1 MLVVSHQ
8 PPPHRRDV
16 GDGLGGVVGHRHG
29 IAGCARVCGHVLRV
43 AWGGRCALAGAAS
56 DRVHVETAWRRRV
69 TQAAADAAH
78 TGPRWGARTA
88 RAPAF
93 LASSPHDACAAHPH
107 HRGGRS
113 ACRVARA
120 GHSAGA
126 VSGAGRADRA
136 GKAAHGHVRSNSRHE
151 RVRSDR
157 SVRRRPTP
165 ANRRRGA
172 RRQSSPRQAQGR
184 ARPSRHGGP
193 SR

>member
-43 AWGGRCALAGAAS
+43 AWGRRCALAGAAS

-93 LASSPHDACAAHPH
+93 LASSPHDACAAHPR

-113 ACRVARA
+113 ARRVARA
-120 GHSAGA
+120 GHGAGA
-126 VSGAGRADRA
+126 VSGAGRAVRA
-136 GKAAHGHVRSNSRHE
+136 GKAAHGACESGCGACDGADAPRHAGRRAVCAGVVGGGSDGAGGRLRSGGG
-151 RVRSDR
+151 
-157 SVRRRPTP
+157 RP
-165 ANRRRGA
+165 
-172 RRQSSPRQAQGR
+172 
-184 ARPSRHGGP
+184 
-193 SR
+193 